1 MKNIFNVTDKIKNEI
16 NLLESEGKTA
26 KDISNILGI
35 PLVPVLMFLQKNN
48 DNNDNNDYDEKNI
61 IETKQYNKIISLF
74 LKKNN

>member
-48 DNNDNNDYDEKNI
+48 DNNDYDEKNI